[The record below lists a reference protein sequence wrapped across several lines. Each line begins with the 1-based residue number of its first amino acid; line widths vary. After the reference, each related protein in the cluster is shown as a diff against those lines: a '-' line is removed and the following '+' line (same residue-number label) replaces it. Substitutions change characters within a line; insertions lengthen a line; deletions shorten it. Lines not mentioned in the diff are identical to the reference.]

1 MTSQWS
7 QTFIPICK
15 RTISVDLF
23 TNIDIVFLQLPTWF
37 AHTLDSFYVSII
49 KSVDILD
56 HSQKPMPVSLKRDGP
71 WVSDD
76 EFEKD
81 IAENLF
87 NMWFGTGHYRYSTNK
102 WLN

>member
-1 MTSQWS
+1 M
-7 QTFIPICK
+7 
-15 RTISVDLF
+15 
-23 TNIDIVFLQLPTWF
+23 
-37 AHTLDSFYVSII
+37 
-49 KSVDILD
+49 DILD
-56 HSQKPMPVSLKRDGP
+56 HLQKPMPVSLKRDGP

-102 WLN
+102 